1 MREKNR
7 GDEASDL
14 PQLGAGD
21 QYKDKR
27 RKDHFVDYYACSL
40 GYGRKKGKRI
50 RALNWVE
57 GVEEPESVSEES
69 DLIERMKE
77 EQAKVEL
84 EEKVEQ
90 ALDKLNNGEREF
102 IKYFYFDC
110 KSYDQISKIM
120 NKTKDRLER
129 IHRSALE
136 KLKFIL
142 KGFVSQRYKIKISP
156 EGKCLI
162 CSHPERVKL
171 EELIRAKKKEET
183 WKKILRMF
191 KDEFNLVIKTPQIM
205 INHQKKH
212 MLDLET

>member
-1 MREKNR
+1 MRKKNR
-7 GDEASDL
+7 GDEASNL
-14 PQLGAGD
+14 PLSGAGD
-21 QYKDKR
+21 QQKDKR

-77 EQAKVEL
+77 EKEKVEL

-90 ALDKLNNGEREF
+90 AMDNLESAEKEF
-102 IKYFYFDC
+102 IRHFYYDC
-110 KSYDQISKIM
+110 KSYDQISEIM

-136 KLKFIL
+136 KLKFSL
-142 KGFVSQRYKIKISP
+142 KGFVYQRYKIKISP
-156 EGKCLI
+156 ERKCQI
-162 CSHPERVKL
+162 CSHPEREKL
-171 EELIRAKKKEET
+171 DELIKTKKEEET
-183 WKKILRMF
+183 WKKILRTF
-191 KDEFNLVIKTPQIM
+191 KQEFNLEIKTPQIL
-205 INHQKKH
+205 INHQKRH
-212 MLDLET
+212 MLDSET

>member
-1 MREKNR
+1 MVKKNSNSKTADLLTLEEKHM
-7 GDEASDL
+7 
-14 PQLGAGD
+14 
-21 QYKDKR
+21 DKR

-57 GVEEPESVSEES
+57 GVEEPESVSEET
-69 DLIERMKE
+69 DLKERMKE
-77 EQAKVEL
+77 EKAKVEL

-90 ALDKLNNGEREF
+90 ALDKLDSAEREF
-102 IKYFYFDC
+102 IRHFYYDC
-110 KSYDQISKIM
+110 KSYDQITEIM

-136 KLKFIL
+136 KLKFSL
-142 KGFVSQRYKIKISP
+142 KGFVSQRYKIKIPP
-156 EGKCLI
+156 EKKCLI
-162 CSHPERVKL
+162 CSHPARGKL
-171 EELIRAKKKEET
+171 DELIKTKKEEET

-191 KDEFNLVIKTPQIM
+191 KEEFNLEIKTPQIL

-212 MLDLET
+212 MLNA

>member
-1 MREKNR
+1 MRKKNR

-14 PQLGAGD
+14 PLSGAGD
-21 QYKDKR
+21 QHKDKR
-27 RKDHFVDYYACSL
+27 RKNHFVDYYACSL

-77 EQAKVEL
+77 EKEKVEL

-90 ALDKLNNGEREF
+90 ALDKLDSAEREF
-102 IKYFYFDC
+102 IRNFYFDC
-110 KSYDQISKIM
+110 KSYDQISEIM

-136 KLKFIL
+136 KLKFSL
-142 KGFVSQRYKIKISP
+142 KGFVYQRYKIKISP
-156 EGKCLI
+156 ENKCLI
-162 CSHPERVKL
+162 CSHSEREKL
-171 EELIRAKKKEET
+171 DELIKTKKEEET
-183 WKKILRMF
+183 WKKILRMC
-191 KDEFNLVIKTPQIM
+191 KEKFNLEIKTPQIL
-205 INHQKKH
+205 INHQKRH
-212 MLDLET
+212 MLDSET

>member
-1 MREKNR
+1 MKKKNC
-7 GDEASDL
+7 GDNTANL
-14 PQLGAGD
+14 PLSGEQH
-21 QYKDKR
+21 KDKR

-69 DLIERMKE
+69 DLIKRMKE
-77 EQAKVEL
+77 EKEQAEL

-90 ALDKLNNGEREF
+90 ALDNLESAEKEF
-102 IKYFYFDC
+102 IRHFYYDC
-110 KSYDQISKIM
+110 KSYDQISEIM

-129 IHRSALE
+129 IHCSALE
-136 KLKFIL
+136 KLKFSL
-142 KGFVSQRYKIKISP
+142 KEFVSQRYKIKVSP
-156 EGKCLI
+156 KKKCLI
-162 CSHPERVKL
+162 CSHPEREKL
-171 EELIRAKKKEET
+171 EKLIKAKKKEET

-191 KDEFNLVIKTPQIM
+191 KEEFNLEIKTPQIL

-212 MLDLET
+212 MVNA